1 MNNTGQGGEGGGN
14 LHRGLFMAACF
25 YYESH
30 FYSFCLYSRMFCF
43 ATLFLLSALCLSLL
57 GTVLCS
63 ALPFC
68 ITNCS
73 FYRSCPLCKPLDHHT
88 LSLKTKHTDH
98 IQNITLQPHNLFVT
112 KFREMWKELCCF
124 KRCSK
129 SMWSKLFLGTGWRN
143 ASLDLTD

>member
-1 MNNTGQGGEGGGN
+1 MNNTGQDGGGGGN
-14 LHRGLFMAACF
+14 LHCGLFMAVCF

-30 FYSFCLYSRMFCF
+30 FYSFCLYSCVFCF
-43 ATLFLLSALCLSLL
+43 STLFLLSALCLSLL

-88 LSLKTKHTDH
+88 LSLKTKHTVH

-112 KFREMWKELCCF
+112 RSGKCEECYVVLHAVQ
-124 KRCSK
+124 K
-129 SMWSKLFLGTGWRN
+129 SVWCKQFLGTG
-143 ASLDLTD
+143 